1 MLGAV
6 WQHTLPP
13 PPPPLL
19 CSLYPGD
26 NVDRE
31 VFCFVQADK
40 KKQVFY
46 TLRVCRSD
54 AKKVGKRVVAAK
66 KKAEQEAE
74 KAKAAVA

>member
-1 MLGAV
+1 M
-6 WQHTLPP
+6 
-13 PPPPLL
+13 
-19 CSLYPGD
+19 
-26 NVDRE
+26 
-31 VFCFVQADK
+31 QADK